1 MRILTGL
8 LLVLA
13 IGGGESTLQFQVR
26 VLTPK
31 NYVPDALIVGRTGC
45 GSSVWLL
52 TDAPQLVEIAPDR
65 RVTVQP
71 LRKALQNDRPWGL
84 ACVADA
90 LWTLANPRTLAR
102 VTRDG
107 DIAERLDLR
116 LPRIAVFAAGQKLV
130 YQQLPTVIA
139 ESVLAAGPPRDLLD
153 IRPWPGLLGRAGES
167 RDDQLTRNL
176 VNCGLSHKGWL
187 PCWFADRAEI
197 TISDGVSSVTTS
209 SQPLLGKD
217 GDPSLPL
224 WDVALAEGSRLW
236 MLATTTASAGDRRI
250 GGQLIAATQTGGK
263 LGQVLLRPAARL
275 ILSATATRCL
285 LLTAQGELMEVV
297 AQ

>member
-1 MRILTGL
+1 M
-8 LLVLA
+8 LA
-13 IGGGESTLQFQVR
+13 IGGGASTLQFQVR

-31 NYVPDALIVGRTGC
+31 NHVPDALIVGRTGC
-45 GSSVWLL
+45 GRSVWLL
-52 TDAPQLVEIAPDR
+52 TAAPHLVEIAPDR
-65 RVTVQP
+65 RVTVHP
-71 LRKALQNDRPWGL
+71 LRNALQNDRPWGL

-107 DIAERLDLR
+107 DIAERLALR

-130 YQQLPTVIA
+130 YQQLPTAIA
-139 ESVLAAGPPRDLLD
+139 EPVLAASSPRDLLD
-153 IRPWPGLLGRAGES
+153 VRPWPGLLGRAGES

-176 VNCGLSHKGWL
+176 VNCGLSDSGWL

-209 SQPLLGKD
+209 SQPLLGND
-217 GDPSLPL
+217 GNPSLPL
-224 WDVALAEGSRLW
+224 WDVALAEGRLW
-236 MLATTTASAGDRRI
+236 MLATTTASTGERHL
-250 GGQLIAATQTGGK
+250 GGRLIAATRTGGK

-285 LLTAQGELMEVV
+285 LLSAQGELMEVV